1 MKPAAPAQNV
11 ANNAANNAASN
22 NAANS
27 NAANKNAANAPPA
40 PPQSRLKN
48 KSLEEIITSWAKDL
62 NEYQKEFQTQASQV
76 ARWDVLLVENGE
88 KIQKLYASTFE
99 AERASS
105 EVERQLSAVESQQE
119 ELGGWLDRY
128 EREVDDLFSR
138 QVGQGEGQGLQGPDQ
153 DRERTYKLAEKVS
166 DRLEEMGKDLTGI
179 IEAINGASANLN
191 QTNKE
196 DDPLSQIVRVLNSHL
211 ASLQWIDQNASAL
224 EAKVAAAVKT
234 SQALRTNGADEA
246 NRGAVED
253 FHRSYLGRR

>member
-153 DRERTYKLAEKVS
+153 DRERT
-166 DRLEEMGKDLTGI
+166 
-179 IEAINGASANLN
+179 
-191 QTNKE
+191 
-196 DDPLSQIVRVLNSHL
+196 
-211 ASLQWIDQNASAL
+211 
-224 EAKVAAAVKT
+224 
-234 SQALRTNGADEA
+234 
-246 NRGAVED
+246 
-253 FHRSYLGRR
+253 